1 MGGRERGF
9 ALIEVIASLVI
20 LMMISVLLI
29 SGVHTGQRVWERL
42 DRRTV
47 AGEAVAGAQ
56 DLLRERIERAYAST
70 RFDASTPYTE
80 FDGDPDRLRFIAPPP
95 PAQQPQPLRRYSLD
109 LAANGDLV
117 LSSWSDLAADP
128 DRPQISGV
136 VVLRGVQAVEIG
148 YFGPM
153 AGDVSARWR
162 TRWHAQ
168 PAPPRLL
175 RIRLRFRQGD
185 VRFWPELLIHP
196 AADVDFRCTLDA
208 STGRCA
214 GRT

>member
-1 MGGRERGF
+1 MRRRQAGF

-20 LMMISVLLI
+20 LMMISALLI
-29 SGVHTGQRVWERL
+29 SGVRTGQRVWERL

-56 DLLRERIERAYAST
+56 NLLRERIERAYAST

-128 DRPQISGV
+128 DRPQIFGM
-136 VVLRGVQAVEIG
+136 VVLRGVQAMEIG

-153 AGDVSARWR
+153 TGDAARWR
-162 TRWHAQ
+162 SRWRAQ

-175 RIRLRFRQGD
+175 RIRLKFRQGD
-185 VRFWPELLIHP
+185 SRFWPELLIHP
-196 AADVDFRCTLDA
+196 AADVDVRCQLDA
-208 STGRCA
+208 ATGRCA
-214 GRT
+214 GRPT

>member
-1 MGGRERGF
+1 MGRRDGGF

-29 SGVHTGQRVWERL
+29 SGVRTGQRVWERL

-70 RFDASTPYTE
+70 RFDASAPYTE

-95 PAQQPQPLRRYSLD
+95 PAGQPQPLRRYSLS

-128 DRPQISGV
+128 DRPQIAST

-153 AGDVSARWR
+153 TPDFTPRWR
-162 TRWHAQ
+162 GRWHGQ

-175 RIRLRFRQGD
+175 RIRVLFRQGD
-185 VRFWPELLIHP
+185 SRFWPELLIHP
-196 AADVDFRCTLDA
+196 AADVDAKCVLDTA
-208 STGRCA
+208 SGRCR